1 MMGDGDQ
8 LQLGG
13 LLKTSA
19 LSTGAWG
26 PGGDGAFEAVLDTKW
41 SEILG
46 SFWRSQEG
54 ASLSDFLASRILSG
68 ARVYP
73 PTPYLALSLTPS
85 TQVRVVILGQ
95 DPYHGEG
102 QAHGLAFSVPEGVK
116 PPPSLRNI
124 FKELAR
130 EGLCA
135 RACAALSTGNLESWA
150 KRGVLLLNTTLTVE
164 HACAGSHSGRGWEAL
179 TDKLIEAI
187 AAQEQ
192 PIVFMLWGAHAH
204 AKLAVIR
211 RALKTK
217 REEAQAAMKL
227 EQSLDLNL
235 TAPLCLGPHL
245 ILRSNHPS
253 PLSALRGPAP
263 FIGCNHFSIA
273 RTWLA
278 SRGVECSWEI

>member
-1 MMGDGDQ
+1 MIGGGDQ
-8 LQLGG
+8 QELVR
-13 LLKTSA
+13 LLKTST
-19 LSTGAWG
+19 LSMGAWG
-26 PGGDGAFEAVLDTKW
+26 PGVDGAFEAVLDKKW
-41 SEILG
+41 SVILG
-46 SFWRSQEG
+46 AFWRSQEG
-54 ASLSDFLASRILSG
+54 VSLSDFLASRILSG

-73 PTPYLALSLTPS
+73 PTPYLALTLTPS
-85 TQVRVVILGQ
+85 SQVRVVILGQ

-102 QAHGLAFSVPEGVK
+102 QAHGLAFSVPEGIK

-130 EGLCA
+130 EGLFA
-135 RACAALSTGNLESWA
+135 RACSALSSGNLESWA

-179 TDKLIEAI
+179 TDKLIESI

-211 RALKTK
+211 RAVQTK
-217 REEAQAAMKL
+217 CKEALDAMSV
-227 EQSLDLNL
+227 EQSLDLDL
-235 TAPLCLGPHL
+235 SAPLCLGPHL

-253 PLSALRGPAP
+253 PLSALRGPTP
-263 FIGCNHFSIA
+263 FIGCKHFSTA
-273 RTWLA
+273 CTWLA
-278 SRGVECSWEI
+278 LRGVECSWEI